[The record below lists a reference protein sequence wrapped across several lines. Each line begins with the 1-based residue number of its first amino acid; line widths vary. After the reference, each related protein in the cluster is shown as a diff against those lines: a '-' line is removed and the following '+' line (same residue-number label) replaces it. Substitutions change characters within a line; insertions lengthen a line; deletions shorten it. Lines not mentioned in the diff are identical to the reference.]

1 MRPITRREAL
11 QLGILGGLGVLA
23 GGIGLSRTGLP
34 WLVPSPGSTETG
46 GAVGGVSL
54 TEPEVLRSRD
64 GVLRVGLVAVP
75 TVTTIAGRRA
85 RVLTYNGTVPGQTW
99 LVRPGDRIEV
109 RLRNELDAPTN
120 LHSHGLEVSPQ
131 GNGDNPFVSI
141 EPGQV
146 FDYRFDLPDDHPPGV
161 FWYHPHR
168 HGTVADQLFG
178 GLYGALIVEDDND
191 QVPVDR
197 DRVLVVSDIS
207 LTADGQVAPVTAPE
221 VMMGREGDLVLV
233 NGQHRPQ
240 LSARPG
246 QRERWRVINACTS
259 RYLRLELTGQR
270 LELLGIDSGRE
281 PTPREVTEVVL
292 APGNRAD
299 LLVSMRAGTSELRT
313 LGHDRGGMGMMG
325 GSGLS
330 GPGTLATL
338 TVTGDEV
345 AAPGPVPER
354 PPIPDL
360 RQRPVAGQREIAF
373 TMTMG
378 SMMGPGEDMMDLGF
392 DGRAFD
398 AARIDQQ
405 VSAGTVEEWLIT
417 NPTPMDHPFHLH
429 VWPMQLI
436 ETGGQPVT
444 EPTRRDVVNVPAQ
457 SQVRVLVDFARHLGR
472 SVYHCHILDHE
483 DAGMMASV
491 EAR

>member
-1 MRPITRREAL
+1 MKTIARREAL
-11 QLGILGGLGVLA
+11 RLGILGGLGVLV
-23 GGIGLSRTGLP
+23 GGLGLSRTGLP
-34 WLVPSPGSTETG
+34 WLAPSTGSTE
-46 GAVGGVSL
+46 AAL
-54 TEPEVLRSRD
+54 MEPEILRSRD
-64 GVLRVGLVAVP
+64 GVLQVELVAAP

-109 RLRNELDAPTN
+109 RMRNELETPTN
-120 LHSHGLEVSPQ
+120 LHTHGLEVSPQ

-146 FDYRFDLPDDHPPGV
+146 FNYRFDLPDDHPSGV

-178 GLYGALIVEDDND
+178 GLYGALIVEGD

-197 DRVLVVSDIS
+197 DRVLVVSDVS
-207 LTADGQVAPVTAPE
+207 LTADGQLAPVTARE
-221 VMMGREGDLVLV
+221 VMMGREGNLVLV
-233 NGQHRPQ
+233 NGQQRPQ

-259 RYLRLELTGQR
+259 RYLRLALPGQR

-281 PTPREVTEVVL
+281 PAPREVAEALL

-325 GSGLS
+325 GRGLS
-330 GPGTLATL
+330 GSGTLAML
-338 TVTGDEV
+338 TVTGDQ
-345 AAPGPVPER
+345 APVSSRVPGR
-354 PPIPDL
+354 PPTPDL
-360 RQRPVAGQREIAF
+360 REKPVARQREIAF

-378 SMMGPGEDMMDLGF
+378 SMMGASRAMIDLGF

-398 AARIDQQ
+398 VARIDQQ
-405 VSAGTVEEWLIT
+405 VSAGTVEEWIIA

-436 ETGGQPVT
+436 ETDGQPIN
-444 EPTRRDVVNVPAQ
+444 EPARRDVVNVPAWG
-457 SQVRVLVDFARHLGR
+457 QVRVLVDFARHPGR

-491 EAR
+491 EVR

>member
-11 QLGILGGLGVLA
+11 RLGMLGGFGVLV
-23 GGIGLSRTGLP
+23 GGVGLSWSGLP
-34 WLVPSPGSTETG
+34 WLAPRSSSIGGGGGSL
-46 GAVGGVSL
+46 V
-54 TEPEVLRSRD
+54 EPEVLRSWG
-64 GVLRVGLVAVP
+64 GVLRVELVAARQES
-75 TVTTIAGRRA
+75 TVAGRRA

-109 RLRNELDAPTN
+109 RLRNELDIPTN
-120 LHSHGLEVSPQ
+120 LHTHGLEVSPQ
-131 GNGDNPFVSI
+131 DNGDNPFLSI

-146 FDYRFDLPDDHPPGV
+146 FDYRFDLPADHPPGV

-178 GLYGALIVEDDND
+178 GLYGALIVEGD
-191 QVPVDR
+191 QVPVGR
-197 DRVLVVSDIS
+197 DRVLVVSDLS
-207 LTADGQVAPVTAPE
+207 LTADGQVASVSGPE

-246 QRERWRVINACTS
+246 QRERWRVVNACTS
-259 RYLRLELTGQR
+259 RYLRLSLPEQG

-281 PTPREVTEVVL
+281 PAPREVADVLL

-299 LLVSMRAGTSELRT
+299 LLVNLRAGTSELRT

-330 GPGTLATL
+330 GPGTLAIL

-345 AAPGPVPER
+345 AAPGPVPD
-354 PPIPDL
+354 PPPVPDL
-360 RQRPVAGQREIAF
+360 REKPVARQREIAF

-378 SMMGPGEDMMDLGF
+378 SMMGPGRDMMDLGF

-398 AARIDQQ
+398 ADRLDQQ
-405 VSAGTVEEWLIT
+405 VSAGTVEEWVIA
-417 NPTPMDHPFHLH
+417 NPTTMDHPFHLH

-436 ETGGQPVT
+436 ETGGQPVN
-444 EPTRRDVVNVPAQ
+444 EPARRDVVNVPAQ
-457 SQVRVLVDFARHLGR
+457 GQVRVLVDFARHPGR